1 MALVSIRNVRVGFG
15 GPLLI
20 DGVNLHIER
29 GERVCLLGRNGTGK
43 STLLKLINGDIAPDE
58 GEITRQQGAGIAYL
72 PQEVPQGLSG
82 KVFNIVSNGLG
93 SRGELLTTYHQ
104 LGSRL
109 AKGDYT
115 LLGELDRIS
124 QALDTDGGWQIH
136 RQVESVIS
144 RMQLDPDAEF
154 ENLSAGLKRRVLLA
168 RGSVREPDILLLD
181 EPTNHLD
188 IEAINW
194 LEEFLLDFDGTILFV
209 THDRVFLR
217 KLATRI
223 IELDRGKLTD
233 WSCDYDTF
241 LKRKQAALEEEVKQW
256 TLFDKKLAQEE
267 AWVRKGIKARRTRNE
282 GRVRALKEMREAR
295 CRCRELI
302 GTVRMQAQEA
312 ERSGRLVIEAE
323 DVDFRYGDRLI
334 IRNFSTAIMRGDKVG
349 VIGSNG
355 SGKTTLLNILLGKL
369 SPQKGKVRHGTNLEV
384 VYFDQLREQLDE
396 EKSVLDNVGQGSHTV
411 TMNGKPKHI
420 IGYLRDFLFLPER
433 ARTPVSA
440 LSGGE
445 RNRLLLARLF
455 TKPSNVLVMD
465 EPTNDLDAE
474 TLELL
479 EELLLDYT
487 GTLLL
492 VSHDRAF
499 LNNVVTNALVFEG
512 EGQINEYVGGY
523 DDWLRQRKVVASSVR
538 REKAPLKS
546 EKPQSPPERTRKL
559 SYKEQH
565 ELENLPERIEVLE
578 AEQQRLYEAMSEP
591 TFYQKG
597 GSNIVEAKA
606 RLESLERELA
616 EAYKR
621 WEILEELNSS
631 TSQET

>member
-1 MALVSIRNVRVGFG
+1 MALVNMRNVSAGFG
-15 GPLLI
+15 GPLLL
-20 DGVNLHIER
+20 DGVNLQIER
-29 GERVCLLGRNGTGK
+29 GERVCLLGRNGAGK
-43 STLLKLINGDIAPDE
+43 STLLKLINGDIASDG
-58 GEITRQQGAGIAYL
+58 GEITRQQGVSIAYL

-82 KVFNIVSNGLG
+82 KVINIVSSGLG
-93 SRGELLTTYHQ
+93 SRGELLTKYHQ
-104 LGSRL
+104 VGSRL
-109 AKGDYT
+109 AKGDYS
-115 LLGELDRIS
+115 LLGELDRIG
-124 QALDTDGGWQIH
+124 QALDADGGWQIH

-154 ENLSAGLKRRVLLA
+154 ENLSAGLKRRVLFA
-168 RGSVREPDILLLD
+168 KGSVREPDILLLD

-194 LEEFLLDFDGTILFV
+194 LEEFLLDFGGTILFV
-209 THDRVFLR
+209 THDRMFLR

-241 LKRKQAALEEEVKQW
+241 LKRKQATLEEEAKQW
-256 TLFDKKLAQEE
+256 ALFDKRLAQEE
-267 AWVRKGIKARRTRNE
+267 VWIRKGIRARRTRNE

-295 CRCRELI
+295 RRRRELI
-302 GTVRMQAQEA
+302 GTARMQAQEA

-323 DVDFRYGDRLI
+323 DVSFRYGDRII
-334 IRNFSTAIMRGDKVG
+334 IRDFSTAIMRGDKVG
-349 VIGSNG
+349 IIGPSG
-355 SGKTTLLNILLGKL
+355 SGKTTLLNILLGRL
-369 SPQKGKVRHGTNLEV
+369 SPQKGRVRHGTNLEI

-411 TMNGKPKHI
+411 TINGKPKHI
-420 IGYLRDFLFLPER
+420 IGYLRDFLFPPER
-433 ARTPVSA
+433 ARTPVSV

-455 TKPSNVLVMD
+455 TKPSNVMVMD

-487 GTLLL
+487 GTVLL

-499 LNNVVTNALVFEG
+499 LNNVVTNTLVFEG
-512 EGQINEYVGGY
+512 EEQIHEYVGGY
-523 DDWLRQRKVVASSVR
+523 DDWLRQRKVDTSPAR
-538 REKAPLKS
+538 KEKAPPKP
-546 EKPQSPPERTRKL
+546 EKPQTRSERTRKL
-559 SYKEQH
+559 SYKEQR
-565 ELENLPERIEVLE
+565 ELEDLPERIEVLE
-578 AEQQRLYEAMSEP
+578 AEQQRLYKFMSDP
-591 TFYQKG
+591 MFYQRG
-597 GSNIVEAKA
+597 SSNIAEAQS
-606 RLESLERELA
+606 RLESLRRELS

-621 WEILEELNSS
+621 WEILEELSIS
-631 TSQET
+631 DPA

>member
-1 MALVSIRNVRVGFG
+1 MALVSMRNVSVGFG
-15 GPLLI
+15 GPLLL
-20 DGVNLHIER
+20 DAVTLQIER
-29 GERVCLLGRNGTGK
+29 GERVCLLGRNGVGK
-43 STLLKLINGDIAPDE
+43 STLLKLVNGDIAPDE
-58 GEITRQQGAGIAYL
+58 GEITRQQDVGIAYL

-82 KVFNIVSNGLG
+82 KVFNIVSSGLG
-93 SRGELLTTYHQ
+93 ARGELLIKYHQ
-104 LGSRL
+104 VGSRL
-109 AKGDYT
+109 AKGDLT

-154 ENLSAGLKRRVLLA
+154 ENLSAGLKRRILLA
-168 RGSVREPDILLLD
+168 RGSVCEPDILLLD

-194 LEEFLLDFDGTILFV
+194 LEEFLLDFGGTILFV
-209 THDRVFLR
+209 THDRTFLR

-223 IELDRGKLTD
+223 IELDRGILTD

-241 LKRKQAALEEEVKQW
+241 LKRKQAAFEEEAKQRA
-256 TLFDKKLAQEE
+256 LFDKKLAQEE
-267 AWVRKGIKARRTRNE
+267 VWVRKGIKARRARNE
-282 GRVRALKEMREAR
+282 GRVRALKEMRDAR
-295 CRCRELI
+295 RRRRELI
-302 GTVRMQAQEA
+302 GTVHMQAQEA

-323 DVDFRYGDRLI
+323 DVSFRYGDRLI
-334 IRNFSTAIMRGDKVG
+334 VRDLSTAIMRGDKVG
-349 VIGSNG
+349 VIGPNG

-369 SPQKGKVRHGTNLEV
+369 SPQKGRVRHGTNLEV

-396 EKSVLDNVGQGSHTV
+396 GKSVMDNVGQGSHTV
-411 TMNGKPKHI
+411 TINGKPKHI
-420 IGYLRDFLFLPER
+420 IGYLRDFLFSPER
-433 ARTPVSA
+433 ARTTVSV

-499 LNNVVTNALVFEG
+499 LNNVVTNTLVFEG
-512 EGQINEYVGGY
+512 GGQINEYVGGY
-523 DDWLRQRKVVASSVR
+523 DDWLRQRRVDASPAR
-538 REKAPLKS
+538 REKAPP
-546 EKPQSPPERTRKL
+546 KPEQPQTRPERTRKL
-559 SYKEQH
+559 SYKEQR
-565 ELENLPERIEVLE
+565 ELEKLPERIEVLE
-578 AEQQRLYEAMSEP
+578 AEQQRLYETMSDP

-606 RLESLERELA
+606 RVELLERELA

-621 WEILEELNSS
+621 WEILEELSISNPA
-631 TSQET
+631 